1 MIRNELRKLLK
12 KLSDRVPELEASMND
27 CSSRDVTAANLEE
40 RTAALEAAH
49 ERQDDVYSSSTQI
62 EAVCQES
69 REANDSEHS
78 GRNNVKIRGLDVK
91 KDDNWKQS
99 VAKFCRDKLCIEG
112 IDSADI
118 DVAHLVLRQQ
128 NGSAEASTQKNTNRT
143 TSLLSERTSRP
154 RHSSATTTKR
164 NRSDC
169 DWRSDKSERWNI

>member
-12 KLSDRVPELEASMND
+12 KLSDRVRELEASMND

-91 KDDNWKQS
+91 KDDN
-99 VAKFCRDKLCIEG
+99 
-112 IDSADI
+112 
-118 DVAHLVLRQQ
+118 
-128 NGSAEASTQKNTNRT
+128 
-143 TSLLSERTSRP
+143 
-154 RHSSATTTKR
+154 
-164 NRSDC
+164 
-169 DWRSDKSERWNI
+169 